1 MSTRQ
6 TVSGTGSLQNV
17 VLEFPY
23 INQSHVKVEVGGVP
37 LAYTWVN
44 PTTIRFT
51 AGAGQQVTIYRDT
64 PNDVPLVVFGTVNSV
79 GADDLNLATKQ
90 ALFVAQEFG
99 DVADEAVANGLTSK
113 ADLNHTHNT
122 ATSSTAG
129 FMSAT
134 DKAKLDDLNEV
145 VQDIVGSAL
154 EAGTNISVVYNDAT
168 GKITVNATGALSADW
183 NTLANRP
190 ASFPPSTHTHSTGD
204 VTGLSTTLT
213 DLQTQINGKAAT
225 SHSHAIS
232 NVTGLQAALDGKFNS
247 TGGTISQ
254 SLTVGTAGGG
264 HSVLLRRFGTTIGGT
279 LQFEVPSTGSTLS
292 GPVQIRV
299 NANRVEISEAG
310 GTSRGV
316 NIDLTTAAAAAGS
329 ALIHAG
335 NLGAQIAA
343 IAHTAVGT
351 FGLFAEPANASPSP
365 GVVVNGSSL
374 TWSSTSNQLGGSPSG
389 QWRRHGAGR
398 SDISFITLYQRVS

>member
-64 PNDVPLVVFGTVNSV
+64 PNDGPLVVFGTVNSV

-99 DVADEAVANGLTSK
+99 DVADLAVSNGLASK
-113 ADLNHTHNT
+113 ADLNHTHST

-134 DKAKLDDLNEV
+134 DKVKLDAIDEV

-154 EAGTNISVVYNDAT
+154 QAGPNISVVYNDDT
-168 GKITVNATGALSADW
+168 GKITLSATGTLSADW

-190 ASFPPSTHTHSTGD
+190 ASFTPSTHTHSTGD

-232 NVTGLQAALDGKFNS
+232 DVTGLQSALDGKFNS

-279 LQFEVPSTGSTLS
+279 LQFEVPSTGSTLN
-292 GPVQIRV
+292 GPVRMRV
-299 NANRVEISEAG
+299 NANSVEIGEEG
-310 GTSRGV
+310 GAARGV
-316 NIDLTTAAAAAGS
+316 NIDLTTAATAAGS
-329 ALIHAG
+329 TLIHSG
-335 NLGAQIAA
+335 NLGAQLAA
-343 IAHTAVGT
+343 MPVDSIGSYGLFFHPANATTAVGT
-351 FGLFAEPANASPSP
+351 
-365 GVVVNGSSL
+365 VVSGSVL
-374 TWSSTSNQLGGSPSG
+374 LWTNNLSSAGAPPG
-389 QWRRHGAGR
+389 QWVRQGLGNAANNY
-398 SDISFITLYQRVS
+398 FTLYKRVA

>member
-37 LAYTWVN
+37 LTYTWVN

-64 PNDVPLVVFGTVNSV
+64 PNDGPLVVFGTVNSV

-99 DVADEAVANGLTSK
+99 DVADAAVANGLASK

-145 VQDIVGSAL
+145 VQDIVGSTL
-154 EAGTNISVVYNDAT
+154 EAGSNVSVVYNDDT
-168 GKITVNATGALSADW
+168 GKIVLSATGTLSADW

-190 ASFPPSTHTHSTGD
+190 TSFTPSTHTHSTGD

-232 NVTGLQAALDGKFNS
+232 AVTGLQTALDGKFNS

-264 HSVLLRRFGTTIGGT
+264 HSVLLRRFGTTVGGT

-292 GPVQIRV
+292 GPVRMQV
-299 NANRVEISEAG
+299 NANRVEIGEEG
-310 GTSRGV
+310 GTARGV

-343 IAHTAVGT
+343 MAFNAVGQVGT
-351 FGLFAEPANASPSP
+351 FQEAATATTAAGT
-365 GVVVNGSSL
+365 VVNGSAL
-374 TWSSTSNQLGGSPSG
+374 IYASNNSGVVGNPPG
-389 QWRRHGAGR
+389 QWRRHGAGN
-398 SDISFITLYQRVS
+398 SGAAFVTTYQRVA

>member
-122 ATSSTAG
+122 ATSSTIN
-129 FMSAT
+129 AT
-134 DKAKLDDLNEV
+134 DTLNGYV
-145 VQDIVGSAL
+145 AGLGVQHNINKNVFVRLEGSFTAH
-154 EAGTNISVVYNDAT
+154 D
-168 GKITVNATGALSADW
+168 
-183 NTLANRP
+183 
-190 ASFPPSTHTHSTGD
+190 D
-204 VTGLSTTLT
+204 VTATDSKNTKFTADSEIIAGKLS
-213 DLQTQINGKAAT
+213 
-225 SHSHAIS
+225 
-232 NVTGLQAALDGKFNS
+232 
-247 TGGTISQ
+247 
-254 SLTVGTAGGG
+254 
-264 HSVLLRRFGTTIGGT
+264 IGY
-279 LQFEVPSTGSTLS
+279 
-292 GPVQIRV
+292 
-299 NANRVEISEAG
+299 
-310 GTSRGV
+310 
-316 NIDLTTAAAAAGS
+316 
-329 ALIHAG
+329 
-335 NLGAQIAA
+335 
-343 IAHTAVGT
+343 
-351 FGLFAEPANASPSP
+351 
-365 GVVVNGSSL
+365 
-374 TWSSTSNQLGGSPSG
+374 
-389 QWRRHGAGR
+389 
-398 SDISFITLYQRVS
+398 SF